1 MRPRRTRANEPLTAA
16 ALDARALRYLSAVAA
31 STARLRDV
39 LRQEVRER
47 GADLDVFADDID
59 AIVAKYTAMGALDDA
74 RIAESS
80 AAAMRASGK
89 SASAISARLRARGI
103 DADTVDAEVTKVT
116 RETDDLAAAMTFA
129 RKRGIGPFRASDE
142 ARKAHREKD
151 LATLGRAGYG
161 YAVAKRVIDHR
172 EE

>member
-1 MRPRRTRANEPLTAA
+1 MRPRRTRSDEPLTAA

-31 STARLRDV
+31 TTARLRDV

-47 GADLDVFADDID
+47 GGDLDAFADDID

-74 RIAESS
+74 RVAESN

-89 SASAISARLRARGI
+89 SARAISAKLRAKGI
-103 DADTVDAEVTKVT
+103 DADTVDAEVAKVT

-129 RKRGIGPFRASDE
+129 RKRGIGPFRASDD
-142 ARKAHREKD
+142 ARRAYREKD
-151 LATLGRAGYG
+151 LAALGRAGYG
-161 YAVAKRVIDHR
+161 YAIAKRVVDHR